1 MKSVLMFSGQGSQYL
16 GMGQDL
22 YNNFEVAKNVFDSA
36 DQILG
41 YSIKDIMF
49 NNEEL
54 LNDTLY
60 TQVAM
65 FTLYV
70 AILEVLK
77 EKGIKT
83 EYACGLSLGEYGAL
97 YYNDVFDFE
106 TGLKILEK
114 RGLFMNE
121 AASNTSGLM
130 SAIIGMEASILLD
143 IISSVNGYV
152 KIANYNTYG
161 QLVISG
167 QEDAV
172 LEVNKKALESGAK
185 RAIVLN
191 TSGPFH
197 TKLMKDAGIKLSEYL
212 KDVKLRE
219 PIKKLLVNNT
229 GDFYEK
235 NLKKTMVSQITS
247 SVMFYQMIEKLIDE
261 GVTTFIEVGPKK
273 TLCGFIKKINRKL
286 DIYNVED
293 TLSLEK
299 LLNFLK
305 EDKNEFV

>member
-1 MKSVLMFSGQGSQYL
+1 MKSVLMFSGQGSQYQ

-22 YNNFEVAKNVFDSA
+22 YNNYEVAKKIFDSA

-41 YSIKDIMF
+41 YSITDIIF
-49 NNEEL
+49 NNEEM
-54 LNDTLY
+54 LNNTLY

-65 FTLYV
+65 FTLYA
-70 AILEVLK
+70 AIIEVLK
-77 EKGIKT
+77 EKGIET
-83 EYACGLSLGEYGAL
+83 GYACGLSLGEYGAL

-114 RGLFMNE
+114 RGLFMSE
-121 AASNTSGLM
+121 AASNTDGLM
-130 SAIIGMEASILLD
+130 SAIIGMEADALLE
-143 IISSVNGYV
+143 IISTVNGYV

-167 QEDAV
+167 QEEAV
-172 LEVNKKALESGAK
+172 SEVNKKALEFGAK

-197 TKLMKDAGIKLSEYL
+197 TELMKEASNKFSEYL
-212 KDVKLRE
+212 EGIELSE
-219 PIKKLLVNNT
+219 PTKQLLVNT
-229 GDFYEK
+229 SGDFYEE
-235 NLKKTMVSQITS
+235 NLKETMVSQITN
-247 SVMFYQMIEKLIDE
+247 SVMFYQMIEKLISE

-273 TLCGFIKKINRKL
+273 TLCGFVKKIDRKL

-293 TLSLEK
+293 ALSLQK

-305 EDKNEFV
+305 EV

>member
-1 MKSVLMFSGQGSQYL
+1 MKSVLMFSGQGSQYT

-22 YNNFEVAKNVFDSA
+22 YNNYETAKKVFDSA
-36 DQILG
+36 DNILG

-49 NNEEL
+49 NNVEK
-54 LNDTLY
+54 LNDTQY

-77 EKGIKT
+77 EYGIET

-97 YYNDVFDFE
+97 YYSDVFDFE

-114 RGLFMNE
+114 RGLFMSE
-121 AASNTSGLM
+121 AVSNTEGLM
-130 SAIIGMEASILLD
+130 SAIIGMEANVLLD
-143 IISSVNGYV
+143 VISKIDGYV

-161 QLVISG
+161 QIVISG
-167 QEDAV
+167 EEKAV
-172 LEVNKKALESGAK
+172 LEANKKSLEMGAK
-185 RAIVLN
+185 RAIILN

-197 TKLMKDAGIKLSEYL
+197 TNLMSEASKKLSEYL
-212 KDVKLRE
+212 DNVNLNE
-219 PIKKLLVNNT
+219 PTKKILVNTT
-229 GDFYEK
+229 GDFYNG
-235 NLKKTMVSQITS
+235 NLKEVMVSQITS
-247 SVMFYQMIEKLIDE
+247 SVMFYQMIEKLIND
-261 GVTTFIEVGPKK
+261 GVTSFIEIGPKK
-273 TLCGFIKKINRKL
+273 TLCGFVKKVNRKL

-299 LLNFLK
+299 LLKFLK
-305 EDKNEFV
+305 EV

>member
-22 YNNFEVAKNVFDSA
+22 YNNYDVAKKVFDNA

-49 NNEEL
+49 NNEEM

-77 EKGIKT
+77 EKGVES
-83 EYACGLSLGEYGAL
+83 EYAVGLSLGEYGAL

-114 RGLFMNE
+114 RGLFMND
-121 AASNTSGLM
+121 AASKTSGLM
-130 SAIIGMEASILLD
+130 SAILGMETDVLLD
-143 IISSVNGYV
+143 IIDSVDGYV

-167 QEDAV
+167 QEKAV
-172 LEVNKKALESGAK
+172 LEVNEKALENGAK
-185 RAIVLN
+185 RAITLN

-197 TKLMKDAGIKLSEYL
+197 TDLMMEASTKFSEYL
-212 KDVKLRE
+212 SSVDLGV
-219 PIKKLLVNNT
+219 PSKKLLVNTT
-229 GDFYEK
+229 GDLYQGDLK
-235 NLKKTMVSQITS
+235 NTMVSQITN
-247 SVMFYQMIEKLIDE
+247 SVMFYQMIEKLIDQ

-273 TLCGFIKKINRKL
+273 TLCSFVKKINRKL

-293 TLSLEK
+293 TLSLNK
-299 LLNFLK
+299 LLDFLK
-305 EDKNEFV
+305 EE

>member
-16 GMGQDL
+16 GMGEDL
-22 YNNFEVAKNVFDSA
+22 YKNYDVAKKVFDQA
-36 DQILG
+36 DEILG

-49 NNEEL
+49 NNEEI

-70 AILEVLK
+70 AVLEVLK
-77 EKGIKT
+77 EQGVES
-83 EYACGLSLGEYGAL
+83 EYAIGLSLGEYGAL

-121 AASNTSGLM
+121 TASNTSGLM
-130 SAIIGMEASILLD
+130 SAILGMEADVLQG
-143 IISSVNGYV
+143 IIDEVSGYV

-167 QEDAV
+167 HENAV
-172 LEVNKKALESGAK
+172 LEVNEKALEVGAK

-197 TKLMKDAGIKLSEYL
+197 TELMKEASTKFEEYL
-212 KDVKLRE
+212 SSIELGVPTKE
-219 PIKKLLVNNT
+219 LLVNTT
-229 GDFYEK
+229 GDFY
-235 NLKKTMVSQITS
+235 NNNIKKTMISQITN
-247 SVMFYQMIEKLIDE
+247 SVMFYQMIEKLIDK

-273 TLCGFIKKINRKL
+273 TLCSFVKKINRKL
-286 DIYNVED
+286 NIYNVED
-293 TLSLEK
+293 TLSLNK
-299 LLNFLK
+299 LLSFLE
-305 EDKNEFV
+305 ED

>member
-22 YNNFEVAKNVFDSA
+22 YNNYEVAKNVFDSA

-49 NNEEL
+49 NNEDM
-54 LNDTLY
+54 LNDTKY

-77 EKGIKT
+77 EEGIEA

-130 SAIIGMEASILLD
+130 SAIIGMEASIILD
-143 IISSVNGYV
+143 IISSVEGYV

-161 QLVISG
+161 QIVISG

-172 LEVNKKALESGAK
+172 LKVNKLALEKGAK

-197 TKLMKDAGIKLSEYL
+197 TDLMKDASAKLYEYLNSIGLSE
-212 KDVKLRE
+212 
-219 PIKKLLVNNT
+219 PTKKLLVNTT
-229 GDFYEK
+229 GDFYSD
-235 NLKKTMVSQITS
+235 NLKDTMVSQITN
-247 SVMFYQMIEKLIDE
+247 SVMFYQMIEKLIDD
-261 GVTTFIEVGPKK
+261 GVTTYIEVGPKK
-273 TLCGFIKKINRKL
+273 TLCGFVKKIDRKL

-293 TLSLEK
+293 TLSLNK
-299 LLNFLK
+299 LLHFLK
-305 EDKNEFV
+305 ED

>member
-22 YNNFEVAKNVFDSA
+22 YNNYDVAKKVFDEA

-41 YSIKDIMF
+41 YSIKDITF
-49 NNEEL
+49 NNEEM

-77 EKGIKT
+77 EQGVES
-83 EYACGLSLGEYGAL
+83 EYAVGLSLGEYGAL

-114 RGLFMNE
+114 RGLFMND
-121 AASNTSGLM
+121 AASKTSGLM
-130 SAIIGMEASILLD
+130 SAILGMETDVLLD
-143 IISSVNGYV
+143 IIESVDGYV

-167 QEDAV
+167 QENAV
-172 LEVNKKALESGAK
+172 LEVNEKALENGAK
-185 RAIVLN
+185 RAITLN

-197 TKLMKDAGIKLSEYL
+197 TDLMMEASTKFSEYL
-212 KDVKLRE
+212 SSVDLDV
-219 PIKKLLVNNT
+219 PSKKLLVNTT
-229 GDFYEK
+229 GDFYQGDLK
-235 NLKKTMVSQITS
+235 NTMVSQITN
-247 SVMFYQMIEKLIDE
+247 SVMFYQMIEKLIDQ

-273 TLCGFIKKINRKL
+273 TLCSFVKKINRKL

-293 TLSLEK
+293 TLSLNK
-299 LLNFLK
+299 LLDFLK
-305 EDKNEFV
+305 EE